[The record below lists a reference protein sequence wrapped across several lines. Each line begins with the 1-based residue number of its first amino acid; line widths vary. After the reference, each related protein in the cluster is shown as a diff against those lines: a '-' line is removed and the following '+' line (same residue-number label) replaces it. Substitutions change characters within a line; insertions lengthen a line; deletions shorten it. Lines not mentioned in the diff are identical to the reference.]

1 MTAART
7 DTVNLAEAL
16 FGPAKLERF
25 GERDAVVCEGR
36 RLSYRALA
44 ALADRMGQALLAAGL
59 GRGERVLFVM
69 RDTPELLAGYFGA
82 MKCGAVPVAL
92 SPRATA
98 ADLAH
103 AVRESGARLL
113 VHDALLEHFAEAAR
127 GLPVTPLPAT
137 DLATAAD
144 ADGEL
149 RAVSPDP
156 DDEAFWVYSSG
167 STGRG
172 KGVVHRHRDLD
183 PVTRY
188 HRQELAA
195 GPGDIFFCT
204 SRLSFAYTLGNA
216 VLAPLY
222 LGATILQQPDW
233 PSAESSLALIRA
245 ARPNLVF
252 SIPSLYRAWLAMPAG
267 EVAALGGLRHF
278 LSAGEP
284 LPPLLLE
291 RWRALTGKTILDCY
305 GCSETVFFVFAG
317 PAKAPRPGSAGRA
330 APGVEVELRA
340 AHGGAL
346 AAGATGRLF
355 LRHPFLAKGYGPLSR
370 HHQRRFA
377 DGWFET
383 GDLFRRDPEGYWTH
397 SGRDDDLLK
406 IAGQWVNLR
415 ELEEVAAAAEDVALA
430 AAVSA
435 TDPDGLE
442 RIALFVTPE
451 PRVAA
456 GLLAE
461 RLESFLSDRLP
472 AHKRPKWLKVIAEM
486 PLTTT
491 GKVRKVALR
500 RVLRGGQP

>member
-7 DTVNLAEAL
+7 DTTNLAEVL
-16 FGPAKLERF
+16 FGPASLERF
-25 GERDAVVCEGR
+25 GERDAVVCEDR

-44 ALADRMGQALLAAGL
+44 ALADRMGKALLAAGL
-59 GRGERVLFVM
+59 GRGERVLFLM

-98 ADLAH
+98 ADLVH
-103 AVRESGARLL
+103 AVQESGARLL
-113 VHDALLEHFAEAAR
+113 VHDALLARFAEPLA
-127 GLPVTPLPAT
+127 GLPVTPLPAA
-137 DLATAAD
+137 DLARATAAD
-144 ADGEL
+144 GEL
-149 RAVSPDP
+149 EAVSPGP
-156 DDEAFWVYSSG
+156 EDEAFWVYSSG

-172 KGVVHRHRDLD
+172 KGVIHRHRDLD

-188 HRQELAA
+188 HRQELGA

-233 PSAESSLALIRA
+233 PSAESSLALMLA
-245 ARPNLVF
+245 ARPSLVF
-252 SIPSLYRAWLAMPAG
+252 STPSLYRAWLAMPADQVAPLG
-267 EVAALGGLRHF
+267 EVRHF

-284 LPPLLLE
+284 LPPVLLE
-291 RWRALTGKTILDCY
+291 RWRALTGNDILDCY

-317 PAKAPRPGSAGRA
+317 PAKAPRAGSAGRT

-340 AHGGAL
+340 PQGGAL
-346 AAGATGRLF
+346 AEGATGRLF
-355 LRHPFLAKGYGPLSR
+355 LRHPFLAKGYGPLSH
-370 HHQRRFA
+370 HHQRRFV

-383 GDLFRRDPEGYWTH
+383 GDLFHRDAEGYWTH

-415 ELEEVAAAAEDVALA
+415 EVEEAAAAAEDVALA

-451 PRVAA
+451 PRAAA
-456 GLLAE
+456 GELAE
-461 RLESFLSDRLP
+461 HLESFLSDRLP
-472 AHKRPKWLKVIAEM
+472 AHKRPRWLKVIAEM
-486 PLTTT
+486 PRTTT
-491 GKVRKVALR
+491 GKVRKADLR
-500 RVLRGGQP
+500 RSLQGDQP